1 MSTTRSRPGM
11 IKPGSPQTLSDQTPA
26 PAEAQPLPPAQT
38 AAVQSAEAPATQSA
52 PAHPAPAHP
61 ERHDVTQPAAAE
73 TQEAAGAAGRPAESG
88 FAAAEETELPEEQP
102 LPVGR
107 LAQGVD
113 VIREKVRTLPGSPGC
128 YRMLNLRGDVLYV
141 GKAKDLK
148 KRVTAYTQPYRQ
160 PIRIQRMIAE
170 TATMEFVTTHTEVE
184 ALLLEANL
192 IKRYMPRY
200 NVLLRDDKSFP
211 YILITAD
218 HPAPQITKHRGG
230 RNRPGEYFGP
240 FASAGAVNRTI
251 VALQRA
257 FLLRPCSDSIFASRT
272 RPCLQYQIKRCS
284 APCVQRISETD
295 YAELV
300 REARDFLTGKSRDV
314 QNRLAAEM
322 QAASDAL
329 EFERAA
335 KLRDRIQA
343 LTMIQSRQDIN
354 LIDIDEA
361 DIIAIAQEG
370 GQSCIQ
376 VFFFRNGSNYGS
388 RAYFPAH
395 DKGATTPEIL
405 AAFMGQFYE
414 NKTPPRLIL
423 VSEMP
428 AEIELLSEALA
439 LRAEGKV
446 EIIEPKRGDKR
457 KPVEHALLNAREALA
472 RRSAESSSQARLMR
486 GVADVFG
493 LENPPGR
500 IEVYDNSHISGT
512 SAYGAMIV
520 AGPDGFMKN
529 QYRKFAIRRGAG
541 NDNAAAGAGSVSEEV
556 EAAAAATPEVAA
568 ENGADQVIED
578 TSLRQAAESPAADF
592 SPQPPIDQPPTD
604 QPITETPLT
613 ERPAARVPGRV
624 AGLNS
629 DLVAGDDYGMM
640 RQVLMRRF
648 GRALKEDPDRSRGAW
663 PDLVLIDGGQGQL
676 QAALDVFAELGITD
690 LPVAAIAKGPDR
702 NAGRERFFLPD
713 KPPFSLEHKD
723 PVLYYLQRLRDES
736 HRFVI
741 GTHRAK
747 RSKLIGQS
755 LLDEVPGI
763 GAKRKKALLL
773 HFGSARAVAQAGLAD
788 LAAVEGISETVA
800 RKIYDHFHG
809 N

>member
-1 MSTTRSRPGM
+1 MTSPDPKIPGDPNEASINNSSMS
-11 IKPGSPQTLSDQTPA
+11 DVA
-26 PAEAQPLPPAQT
+26 VDEVEEALPT
-38 AAVQSAEAPATQSA
+38 
-52 PAHPAPAHP
+52 
-61 ERHDVTQPAAAE
+61 
-73 TQEAAGAAGRPAESG
+73 
-88 FAAAEETELPEEQP
+88 
-102 LPVGR
+102 GR
-107 LAQGVD
+107 LARGVS

-128 YRMLNLRGDVLYV
+128 YRMLNERGDVLYV

-160 PIRIQRMIAE
+160 PLRIQRVIAE
-170 TATMEFVTTHTEVE
+170 TVTMEFVTTHTEVE

-192 IKRYMPRY
+192 IKRYTPRY

-211 YILITAD
+211 YILITAG
-218 HPAPQITKHRGG
+218 HPAPQITKHRGT
-230 RNRPGEYFGP
+230 RNQPGEYFGP

-257 FLLRPCSDSIFASRT
+257 FLLRNCSDSVFASRT

-284 APCVQRISETD
+284 APCVDRISQAD

-300 REARDFLTGKSRDV
+300 QEARDFLAGKSRDV
-314 QNRLAAEM
+314 QSRLADEM

-343 LTMIQSRQDIN
+343 LTLIQSRQDIN
-354 LIDIDEA
+354 LDDIEEA
-361 DIIAIAQEG
+361 DVIAAIQEG
-370 GQSCIQ
+370 GQSCVQ

-395 DKGATTPEIL
+395 DKQATLPEIL
-405 AAFMGQFYE
+405 AAFMAQFYE

-428 AEIELLSEALA
+428 TESELLTDALS
-439 LRAEGKV
+439 LRADGKV
-446 EIIEPKRGDKR
+446 EIIAPKRGDKR

-472 RRSAESSSQARLMR
+472 RRSAESSSQQKLMR
-486 GVADVFG
+486 GVADVFN
-493 LENPPGR
+493 LEQPPKR

-512 SAYGAMIV
+512 NAYGAMIV
-520 AGPDGFMKN
+520 AGPEGFMKN
-529 QYRKFAIRRGAG
+529 QYRKFAIRRGDGSRTADNNSPAG
-541 NDNAAAGAGSVSEEV
+541 NDNDIVPD
-556 EAAAAATPEVAA
+556 EASP
-568 ENGADQVIED
+568 
-578 TSLRQAAESPAADF
+578 LRQVGESAAPDFTHPTAAIGI
-592 SPQPPIDQPPTD
+592 PGLTD
-604 QPITETPLT
+604 DI
-613 ERPAARVPGRV
+613 
-624 AGLNS
+624 
-629 DLVAGDDYGMM
+629 VAGDDYGMM

-648 GRALKEDPDRSRGAW
+648 GRGLKEDPDRQRGTW

-676 QAALDVFAELGITD
+676 QAALDVFAELGVTD
-690 LPVAAIAKGPDR
+690 VPVAAIAKGPDR
-702 NAGRERFFLPD
+702 NAGRERFFMPD
-713 KPPFSLEHKD
+713 RAPFSLDMKD

-747 RSKLIGQS
+747 RSKQIGQS

-773 HFGSARAVAQAGLAD
+773 HFGSAREVARAGFAD
-788 LAAVEGISETVA
+788 LCTVDGISEAVA
-800 RKIYDHFHG
+800 RKIYDHFHS

>member
-1 MSTTRSRPGM
+1 MTQKTTISTSPTQLPEEPDTARPDRAD
-11 IKPGSPQTLSDQTPA
+11 PTVLHTD
-26 PAEAQPLPPAQT
+26 E
-38 AAVQSAEAPATQSA
+38 SA
-52 PAHPAPAHP
+52 PKSAVPNDLSTSPHPMELGEEP
-61 ERHDVTQPAAAE
+61 EPGDLAE
-73 TQEAAGAAGRPAESG
+73 QDGG
-88 FAAAEETELPEEQP
+88 AAEEIDQALEIDKAGEVGQAGKVDQVEEVEPP
-102 LPVGR
+102 LPMGR
-107 LAQGVD
+107 LAQGVA

-128 YRMLNLRGDVLYV
+128 YRMLNTKGDVLYV

-148 KRVTAYTQPYRQ
+148 KRVTSYTQPQRQ
-160 PIRIQRMIAE
+160 PIRLQRMIAE
-170 TATMEFVTTHTEVE
+170 TAAMEFVTTHTEVE

-284 APCVQRISETD
+284 APCVKRISEED
-295 YAELV
+295 YGELV
-300 REARDFLTGKSRDV
+300 HEARDFLTGKSRDV
-314 QNRLAAEM
+314 QTHLADEM
-322 QAASDAL
+322 QVASDAL

-335 KLRDRIQA
+335 KIRDRIQA

-361 DIIAIAQEG
+361 DIIAAVQEG

-395 DKGATTPEIL
+395 DKGALLPEIL

-414 NKTPPRLIL
+414 NKTPPRLVL

-428 AEIELLSEALA
+428 AELELLTEALS
-439 LRAEGKV
+439 LRAERKV

-457 KPVEHALLNAREALA
+457 KPVEHALLNAKEALA
-472 RRSAESSSQARLMR
+472 RRSAESSSQAKLMR
-486 GVADVFG
+486 GVAEVFG
-493 LENPPGR
+493 LETSPGR

-512 SAYGAMIV
+512 NAYGAMIV

-529 QYRKFAIRRGAG
+529 QYRKFAIRGGLTGNDAG
-541 NDNAAAGAGSVSEEV
+541 NDNATLPTGNAGPVRPEKDVATEIEEI
-556 EAAAAATPEVAA
+556 AAATPE
-568 ENGADQVIED
+568 IP
-578 TSLRQAAESPAADF
+578 LREASEGDAPDL
-592 SPQPPIDQPPTD
+592 IDQTLVDQLPVD
-604 QPITETPLT
+604 QPLGKPIK
-613 ERPAARVPGRV
+613 RPNVPGMHT
-624 AGLNS
+624 

-676 QAALDVFAELGITD
+676 QAALDVFTELGITD
-690 LPVAAIAKGPDR
+690 VPVAAIAKGPDR

-713 KPPFSLEHKD
+713 RPAFSLDHKD

-747 RSKLIGQS
+747 RSKQIGQS
-755 LLDEVPGI
+755 MLDEVPGI

-773 HFGSARAVAQAGLAD
+773 HFGSAREVARAGLVD
-788 LAAVEGISETVA
+788 LTSVDGISETVA
-800 RKIYDHFHG
+800 RKIYDHFHSS
-809 N
+809 